1 MPEPKAAVKQIRI
14 VNVPYVSFRVIHS
27 FLISTKDY

>member
-1 MPEPKAAVKQIRI
+1 MPEPKAAIKQIKI
-14 VNVPYVSFRVIHS
+14 VNVPHGSFRVIHS